1 MGLSNFTR
9 VGTNHVIWQRG
20 LSFYRDE
27 LEIMSHQLAKIASRD
42 TSVEFCKQVEHFQNQ
57 MIVQRNNIDELR
69 HEVNLYIEQL
79 GKEIPLEYQ
88 QADLHEKYQAFER
101 VMNLLRHE
109 FAEFL
114 AHYQ

>member
-9 VGTNHVIWQRG
+9 VGTDHIIWQRG
-20 LSFYRDE
+20 LAFYQDE
-27 LEIMSHQLAKIASRD
+27 LEIMSHQLEKIASRD
-42 TSVEFCKQVEHFQNQ
+42 APVEFCQQVEHFQNQ
-57 MIVQRNNIDELR
+57 MIVQRNNIDELK
-69 HEVNLYIEQL
+69 HEVNLYVGQL
-79 GKEIPLEYQ
+79 GKGITLLSQ

-114 AHYQ
+114 ANCK

>member
-1 MGLSNFTR
+1 MSNLTR

-20 LSFYRDE
+20 FSFYRDE
-27 LEIMSHQLAKIASRD
+27 LEIMSYQLTKIASCN
-42 TSVEFCKQVEHFQNQ
+42 TSVDFCKQVEHFQNQ
-57 MIVQRNNIDELR
+57 LIVQRNNIDELN
-69 HEVNLYIEQL
+69 HEVNLYIEKL
-79 GKEIPLEYQ
+79 GKEISLEDQ

-114 AHYQ
+114 ANCQ

>member
-1 MGLSNFTR
+1 MSLSNFTR
-9 VGTNHVIWQRG
+9 VGTNHIIWQRG
-20 LSFYRDE
+20 FSFYRDE
-27 LEIMSHQLAKIASRD
+27 LEIMSHQLAKIASHD

-57 MIVQRNNIDELR
+57 MIVQRNNIDELN

-79 GKEIPLEYQ
+79 GKEIPMEKQ

-114 AHYQ
+114 ASYP